1 LINDV
6 LDLSKIEA
14 GRMDLYI
21 EQFDP
26 ATIISEVA
34 STIQPLMDKNH
45 NRLAVETG
53 EGLGRMSADM
63 TKLRQ
68 VLFNLLSN
76 AAKFTSNG
84 TITLS
89 AHRIKRDRDWLE
101 FKVSDTGIGMTPEQL
116 GKLFEAFT
124 QAEASTAAKYGGT
137 GLGLAI
143 SRQFARLM
151 GGDVTVTSV
160 AGEGTTFSVLIPA
173 VVEAS
178 KGKPPAVA
186 AKSPTPAPVAPAA
199 APGSVASASSPQGR
213 VLIIDDDAAV
223 HDALTSLLSGAG
235 YGVRST
241 KDGREGLEMALSQ
254 PPDVVILDM
263 LLPSIDGE
271 SLLNKF
277 KATPELAH
285 IPIIL
290 VTLSEK
296 EGLGLTL
303 GASDYVSKPI
313 EAHRLLGILSSCR
326 PGQLKTPIMVVE
338 DDAPTREVIV
348 RLLTRENWPVVQ
360 AENGR
365 QAIEIMQAAPPSLVL
380 LDLLMPELDGFGVL
394 RAMRV
399 NPDWRDIPV
408 VVLTSIDLTNEIRNL
423 LQQQTN
429 RVFQKGTYSKEE
441 LLREVRTSVD
451 EFIKRR
457 SVSGVPFPLPKSN
470 SAAPSANLKS

>member
-1 LINDV
+1 LVFGRIGDLIGRKYTFLV
-6 LDLSKIEA
+6 TIVVMGLS
-14 GRMDLYI
+14 
-21 EQFDP
+21 
-26 ATIISEVA
+26 
-34 STIQPLMDKNH
+34 
-45 NRLAVETG
+45 
-53 EGLGRMSADM
+53 
-63 TKLRQ
+63 
-68 VLFNLLSN
+68 
-76 AAKFTSNG
+76 
-84 TITLS
+84 
-89 AHRIKRDRDWLE
+89 
-101 FKVSDTGIGMTPEQL
+101 
-116 GKLFEAFT
+116 
-124 QAEASTAAKYGGT
+124 
-137 GLGLAI
+137 
-143 SRQFARLM
+143 
-151 GGDVTVTSV
+151 
-160 AGEGTTFSVLIPA
+160 TF
-173 VVEAS
+173 
-178 KGKPPAVA
+178 
-186 AKSPTPAPVAPAA
+186 
-199 APGSVASASSPQGR
+199 
-213 VLIIDDDAAV
+213 
-223 HDALTSLLSGAG
+223 
-235 YGVRST
+235 GV
-241 KDGREGLEMALSQ
+241 G
-254 PPDVVILDM
+254 
-263 LLPSIDGE
+263 LLPTFASIGWW
-271 SLLNKF
+271 
-277 KATPELAH
+277 A
-285 IPIIL
+285 PIIL
-290 VTLSEK
+290 VTLADN

-303 GASDYVSKPI
+303 GAADYVSKPI